1 MASRKRYKELEQMM
15 ARILAADV
23 VVFALFALFAAL
35 GVVALK
41 VVCAIVTIIVS
52 GMCLA
57 FLYMT
62 GELVKRRSLWMIT
75 AFACIA
81 LCVLFSLLLNFPCPA
96 LPVV

>member
-23 VVFALFALFAAL
+23 VVFALYALFAGM

-41 VVCAIVTIIVS
+41 VVFAIATIIVS

-62 GELVKRRSLWMIT
+62 GELRKRRSLWMVVGYT
-75 AFACIA
+75 G
-81 LCVLFSLLLNFPCPA
+81 VLVCLLVSLICNFPAPIK
-96 LPVV
+96 

>member
-23 VVFALFALFAAL
+23 VMFALFALFAAL

-52 GMCLA
+52 GLCLA
-57 FLYMT
+57 FLYLT
-62 GELVKRRSLWMIT
+62 GELKKRRSLWMVVG
-75 AFACIA
+75 FVG
-81 LCVLFSLLLNFPCPA
+81 VLVCLLMSLICNYPSPLL
-96 LPVV
+96 

>member
-23 VVFALFALFAAL
+23 VMFALFTLFAAL

-52 GMCLA
+52 GLCLA
-57 FLYMT
+57 FLYLT
-62 GELVKRRSLWMIT
+62 GELKKRRSLWMVVG
-75 AFACIA
+75 FVG
-81 LCVLFSLLLNFPCPA
+81 VLVCLLMSLICNYPSPLL
-96 LPVV
+96 

>member
-23 VVFALFALFAAL
+23 VMFALFAAL

-62 GELVKRRSLWMIT
+62 GELTKRRSLWMVT
-75 AFACIA
+75 ASAGLF
-81 LCVLFSLLLNFPCPA
+81 LCTVVSLICNFPSPK
-96 LPVV
+96 

>member
-15 ARILAADV
+15 GRILIADAAIFV
-23 VVFALFALFAAL
+23 LFTLFAAL
-35 GVVALK
+35 GVIAMK

-62 GELVKRRSLWMIT
+62 GELTKRRSLWMVVG
-75 AFACIA
+75 FVG
-81 LCVLFSLLLNFPCPA
+81 VLVCLLVSLLCHYPA
-96 LPVV
+96 PIQ

>member
-41 VVCAIVTIIVS
+41 VV
-52 GMCLA
+52 
-57 FLYMT
+57 
-62 GELVKRRSLWMIT
+62 
-75 AFACIA
+75 
-81 LCVLFSLLLNFPCPA
+81 
-96 LPVV
+96 